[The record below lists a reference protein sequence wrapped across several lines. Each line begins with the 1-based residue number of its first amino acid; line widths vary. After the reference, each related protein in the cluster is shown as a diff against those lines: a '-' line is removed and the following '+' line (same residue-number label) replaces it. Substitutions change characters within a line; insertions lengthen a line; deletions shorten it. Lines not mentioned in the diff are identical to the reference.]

1 VKSASVGRTGLT
13 PLLWPVRWGFEVD
26 PVVLGE
32 VLEGFVGLV
41 LLLLLASAAVVL
53 VEVLYH
59 VAGALQRVVLIGD
72 GADDYDGVEE
82 GPDRL
87 FDRVGR
93 GPRRDGLLALLAL
106 LTFLWAPVQRPG
118 AGCAVPG
125 LGCRHRGC
133 VPGCYRGSGCVGP
146 GH

>member
-1 VKSASVGRTGLT
+1 MVKSASVGRTGLT
-13 PLLWPVRWGFEVD
+13 PRLWPVRWGFEVD

-41 LLLLLASAAVVL
+41 LLLLLASVAVVL

-93 GPRRDGLLALLAL
+93 GPRRDGLLARL
-106 LTFLWAPVQRPG
+106 V
-118 AGCAVPG
+118 CES
-125 LGCRHRGC
+125 GCRGFWNGIRRWRAFPQFTAVFGLDAWGANHLHS
-133 VPGCYRGSGCVGP
+133 SGQ
-146 GH
+146 